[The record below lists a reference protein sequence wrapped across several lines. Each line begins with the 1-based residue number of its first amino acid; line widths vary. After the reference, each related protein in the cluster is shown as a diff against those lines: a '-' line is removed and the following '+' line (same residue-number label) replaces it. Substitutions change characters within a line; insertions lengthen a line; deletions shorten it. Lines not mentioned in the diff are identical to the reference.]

1 LRFRLTR
8 TRVAMLAIG
17 VAAIVAGTAGS
28 LGSARAASGRQAIPN
43 TRPSWLGHAKNLGH
57 ASPGA
62 AVSARIYLTPNGG
75 MSKLQQFAL
84 AVSTPGNAQYRH
96 FLKPSGYFQRFGT
109 TAGTVSAVKSWL
121 TGAGLQVT
129 GVEQHNRYVEVSGK
143 VAAAETAFGVS
154 IDSYRHNGLTV
165 QAPTAALNAP
175 AAVAPSVLTVLG
187 VDTTPMIVHP
197 QAQKPAPPEPGF
209 RNATPCS
216 TYYGE
221 KLATT
226 LPQFNGHT
234 LPYAPC
240 GYVGSQFRSAYEGST
255 TLDGTGVTVAI
266 TDAYASPNIASDAAT
281 YAGRNGDRAYAPG
294 QFSQSLPKT
303 LTRVNGGSHQCGEN
317 GWYGEETLDVEA
329 VHAMAQGAKI
339 RYYGAASCY
348 DADFLD
354 TFARINDE
362 DAAQVVTNSWDGL
375 EGGQKASTTAA
386 YQQAFLQGAAEGIS
400 YMFSSG
406 DDGDESLA
414 TGLVQTDY
422 PASDPYATAV
432 GGTTTAINSAGSMAW
447 ETGWGTMKYG
457 LSSDG
462 TSWDPLG
469 FLYGS
474 GGGESSLFAQ
484 PAYQAGIT
492 PAGARGVP
500 DVAMDADV
508 TTGMLIGETQTFP
521 EGVHYDQY
529 RIGGTSLA
537 SPLFAGMTALAFQHA
552 GGGVGLLNPT
562 IYANKNAFTDVTGAG
577 ADAGNVR
584 VDFTNGLDGSDG
596 ILYSVRT
603 FDQDL
608 SLAVNP
614 GWDDVTGLGSPNSGW
629 LSAVG

>member
-1 LRFRLTR
+1 MRFRLTR

-28 LGSARAASGRQAIPN
+28 LGSARAASGRQAIQN

-75 MSKLQQFAL
+75 MGKLQQFAL

-96 FLKPSGYFQRFGT
+96 FLTPSGYFQRFGT
-109 TAGTVSAVKSWL
+109 TAGSVSAVKSWL
-121 TGAGLQVT
+121 SGAGLQVT

-143 VAAAETAFGVS
+143 VAAAEKAFGVS
-154 IDSYRHNGLTV
+154 IDSYRHNRLTV

-303 LTRVNGGSHQCGEN
+303 LTRVNDGSHQCGEN

-362 DAAQVVTNSWDGL
+362 DAARVVTNSWDGV
-375 EGGQKASTTAA
+375 EAGQKASTTAA

-432 GGTTTAINSAGSMAW
+432 GGTTTAIDSAGSLAW

-577 ADAGNVR
+577 PDAGNVR

-608 SLAVNP
+608 SLALNP

-629 LSAVG
+629 LTAVG